1 MPAYSSPS
9 NGPFQSIAPQ
19 PIRSGVLTFGG
30 AGSQSTPEVYS
41 DGLPGLRAWFL
52 QTAGAA
58 VTVQLEFADGN
69 SGNNVVQWRPLV
81 AAYGIV
87 AVIPSLVNYSLGS
100 RRYRATLTA
109 AGAAVV
115 AYRLNATLN

>member
-1 MPAYSSPS
+1 MPSYSSPS
-9 NGPFQSIAPQ
+9 NGPFASVAPQ

-30 AGSQSTPEVYS
+30 AGSQTTLEVRA
-41 DGLPGLRAWFL
+41 DGLPGIRAWFL
-52 QTAGAA
+52 QSAGA
-58 VTVQLEFADGN
+58 VITVQLEFADGN
-69 SGNNVVQWRPLV
+69 SGNNVIQWRPLV
-81 AAYGIV
+81 AAYAIV
-87 AVIPSLVNYSLGS
+87 ATIPSLVNYSLGS